1 MNSNDGLPPAQRW
14 RALLTLALAVGVSVL
29 DGAIA
34 NIALPTISANLHV
47 SPAASVWVV
56 NAYQISVIGM
66 LLPFASLGD
75 IFGYRR
81 VYAAGLAVF
90 TLASLG
96 CTLSTSLPMLVAARA
111 LQGLGCA
118 GIVSVNTALIRFI
131 FPRNQLGRGLGINA
145 LIVAFAAAVGPSV
158 AAGIL
163 AVANWPWLFA
173 VNVPIGALALLL
185 VRALPRPEPSRHPF
199 DFASAALNAVTF
211 VLFIATVDGLGYAP
225 PSTLALEAAATLVAG
240 TVFVRRQLLIAA
252 PILPVDLFRRPI
264 FTLTVATSVSSFV
277 AQTAAYVAL
286 PFLFETAQGHSQV
299 MTGLMMTPWPVAV
312 GLVAPFAGRL
322 ADRFPAGILGGI
334 GLSVMTL
341 GLGLLLAMPAVAAA
355 PDVMWRMALAG
366 AGFALFQAPNNR
378 QMISSVPHERSGA
391 GSGMLSTA
399 RMLGQTSGA
408 AMVAVLFNAT
418 AAAGVGAGAR
428 GALVLAVGFGALG
441 ALCSSLRLVR
451 R

>member
-1 MNSNDGLPPAQRW
+1 MDPYDGLPPAQRW

-34 NIALPTISANLHV
+34 NIALPTISADLHV

-56 NAYQISVIGM
+56 NAYQISIIAT
-66 LLPFASLGD
+66 LLPFAALGD

-81 VYAAGLAVF
+81 VYAAGLGVF
-90 TLASLG
+90 TAASLG

-111 LQGLGCA
+111 IQGFGCA
-118 GIVSVNTALIRFI
+118 GIVSVNTALVRFI
-131 FPRNQLGRGLGINA
+131 FPRSQLGRGLGINA

-158 AAGIL
+158 AAAIL

-173 VNVPIGALALLL
+173 VNVPIGTLALLL
-185 VRALPRPEPSRHPF
+185 VRSLPRPEPSRHPF
-199 DFASAALNAVTF
+199 DLASAALNAVTF

-225 PSTLALEAAATLVAG
+225 PSTLAVEAAATLAVG
-240 TVFVRRQLLIAA
+240 TLFVRRQLLLVQ
-252 PILPVDLFRRPI
+252 PILPVDLFRRPV
-264 FTLTVATSVSSFV
+264 FALTVATSVSSFV

-286 PFLFETAQGHSQV
+286 PFLFEVAQGHSQV

-312 GLVAPFAGRL
+312 GVVAPFAGRL

-341 GLGLLLAMPAVAAA
+341 GLALLLAMPARAAA
-355 PDVMWRMALAG
+355 LDVMWRMALAG

-408 AMVAVLFNAT
+408 ALVAVLFNAT
-418 AAAGVGAGAR
+418 ARAGVGAGAR
-428 GALVLAVGFGALG
+428 AALLLAIVFSVTGAV
-441 ALCSSLRLVR
+441 CSSLRLVR